1 MEYGRVICL
10 NNYILN
16 QILIIIPFILTLIK
30 LFIGPNQWERLL
42 AYTSFSSKITV
53 IMLLYIYYTQQ
64 FFLIDMIIIFALLN
78 VWGVLIATKFLEK
91 GKLKK

>member
-1 MEYGRVICL
+1 VIYL
-10 NNYILN
+10 NNYTLN
-16 QILIIIPFILTLIK
+16 QILIIIPFALTLIK

-53 IMLLYIYYTQQ
+53 IMLLYIFHTEQ
-64 FFLIDMIIIFALLN
+64 FFLMDMIIIFALLN

-91 GKLKK
+91 GKIKK